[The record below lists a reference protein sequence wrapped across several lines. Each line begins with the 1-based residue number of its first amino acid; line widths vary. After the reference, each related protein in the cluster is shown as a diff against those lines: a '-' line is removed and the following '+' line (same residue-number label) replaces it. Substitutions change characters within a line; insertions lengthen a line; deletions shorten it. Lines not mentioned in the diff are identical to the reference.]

1 MLGPDSLTWKYLG
14 DRRGLFFTHRTGT
27 LQNMHPAVAA
37 VLLEHS
43 DFFEDPYDRFAR
55 SIPNILGVV
64 YDEPER
70 KTGHRVRDFHRG
82 LKATDHAGRRWHA
95 LDPQVY
101 YWTHATFVEMIVA
114 MTDAFGRPLTVPEKD
129 RLIAESVEW
138 WRRYGMT
145 ERAVVARDWA
155 TFDAYWNHMLEHE
168 LERNA
173 VTDFAFA
180 DGRHYPA
187 PPGAPPNL
195 WKLLAGPVDV
205 SSRWFSTA
213 LMPERAREILG
224 LEWSRADQAAF
235 DVFRTSVRRAWPLVP
250 ELQRYAPRAQ
260 QAMRRVRAEQRGATA
275 SATAAAAA

>member
-14 DRRGLFFTHRTGT
+14 DRRLLFFTHRTGT

-55 SIPNILGVV
+55 SIPRILGVV
-64 YDEPER
+64 YDGPDAR
-70 KTGHRVRDFHRG
+70 TGHRVRDFHKG

-95 LDPQVY
+95 LDPKVY
-101 YWTHATFVEMIVA
+101 YWTHVTFVEMIVA
-114 MTDAFGRPLTVPEKD
+114 MTDAFGRPLTLAEKD

-138 WRRYGMT
+138 WAAYGMT
-145 ERAVVARDWA
+145 EKAVVAHDWR
-155 TFDAYWNHMLEHE
+155 TFDAYWRYMLEEE

-187 PPGAPPNL
+187 PAGLPPNL
-195 WKLLAGPVDV
+195 WKLLASPVDR

-224 LEWSRADQAAF
+224 LEWRRADQAAF
-235 DVFRTSVRRAWPLVP
+235 DAFRVSVRRAWPLVP
-250 ELQRYAPRAQ
+250 PMQRYAPRAQ
-260 QAMRRVRAEQRGATA
+260 AGIRRVQAQARAAAGVEP
-275 SATAAAAA
+275 AAAAA